1 MASASSRVLGAR
13 NGAGAHGQAGTY
25 EAIELLKRARASI
38 YKHKT
43 LTIALATIEADRR
56 MVGASSIRTRSG
68 EFGVD
73 GPPAIGA

>member
-1 MASASSRVLGAR
+1 VLVR
-13 NGAGAHGQAGTY
+13 TDKPGTY

-73 GPPAIGA
+73 GPPAIGAGRWRRSH